1 MECIDLRSNCIES
14 TFGRTEHRNQH
25 QTRLNTKLE
34 AEPDSVLFESS
45 LQMRKED
52 HRRHLRRRFQK
63 DVHNP
68 IEIRLNQNGVVA
80 KMYTSYKW
88 KEDPE
93 KNNFASYI
101 RTTPGRILLNQI
113 MQKYL

>member
-1 MECIDLRSNCIES
+1 M
-14 TFGRTEHRNQH
+14 
-25 QTRLNTKLE
+25 
-34 AEPDSVLFESS
+34 LFESS

-93 KNNFASYI
+93 KHTFASYI